1 MLCIFSES
9 NESRHHTPEQLET
22 GEPVAGSDVCED
34 DLGRDQH
41 NAVCDVEV
49 CGEATS

>member
-1 MLCIFSES
+1 MLRVLRES
-9 NESRHHTPEQLET
+9 NESCHHTPEELET

-41 NAVCDVEV
+41 DAICDVEV
-49 CGEATS
+49 RSEATS